1 MQELVGA
8 LQKADAAGNT
18 ADAQAIAQMIRQAR
32 QQERSGPTDSAF
44 GYSVDRAQQMFGKG
58 VEVVG
63 DLVGSDTVKGIG
75 SGIVA
80 QQEKDIQEGGY
91 KPTYTGSLADTYEDG
106 GISAALG
113 WIGEKTAENAAS
125 GGAAI
130 AGTGLAALTAPFSL
144 PAAAVLSG
152 TTIAGSAL
160 MGAGETAM
168 EQEEKTGQYD
178 SAVASGVG
186 VLIGILDRFGAG
198 KVIPKSKLANM
209 TGEQVVEELIKKG
222 KPNAA
227 AAIGRRIAGSTVGEA
242 GTELSQ
248 EAAIVGST
256 AAMGGE
262 YTPDELIDRA
272 IDTAAIGGTIG
283 GGTRTAI
290 ETGAGIGR
298 GVRSALPGGY
308 TPTDPEA
315 AADVAQRI
323 QQAAQENDFDVNNV
337 SNATDAKGARAAV
350 DLVHTRLVSDI
361 DQTMG
366 DIKNELKPKDSDSDQ
381 VRADK
386 AAVTR
391 ARKQAR
397 TKTKTV
403 VGKAEMEAT
412 QRLLGASAEGQQLVR
427 LFRQSNELTE
437 LHNRGYVGG
446 LSQFTDA
453 LSPLPTNTGYSNRAL
468 IELPTRL
475 GLSGAAAGVTGGAS
489 IPAQLGAVAAGRT
502 IDKVTG
508 RRSNVAKFLR
518 DQQQQGT
525 QQPTA
530 PSLRAGRA
538 LAEAE
543 EQQRKLTERQNRQAE
558 VRANTRA
565 GAAPT
570 PGSVQD
576 TVEQA
581 TGLDRR
587 GVADILNIMERIG
600 VSPTMQ
606 KTINEYR
613 ISVDRG
619 GRISNDM
626 LSPLIQR
633 INVVVDTDPRLQQK
647 MVRERVR
654 DDSPEPQNR
663 DQAREKGKADNQ
675 KVLNRERRAIND
687 DNSIPLMDKA
697 ILQNALTELGTNLG
711 PRPLEAALEIVAKAE
726 QRLRQPELAEKHLLP
741 YVERIAR
748 QQRNKT
754 NAAAA

>member
-1 MQELVGA
+1 MTA
-8 LQKADAAGNT
+8 LRSADAAGAT
-18 ADAQAIAQMIRQAR
+18 DDAQRIAQIIANPQ
-32 QQERSGPTDSAF
+32 RSGPRDSAF

-75 SGIVA
+75 SNIVA
-80 QQEKDIQEGGY
+80 QQDKDIVEGGY
-91 KPTYTGSLADTYEDG
+91 QATYTGSLADTYKDG

-168 EQEEKTGQYD
+168 EMEDKTGEYD

-227 AAIGRRIAGSTVGEA
+227 AAVGRRIAGSTVGET
-242 GTELSQ
+242 GTELAQ

-256 AAMGGE
+256 AATGGE
-262 YTPDELIDRA
+262 YTADELVDRA
-272 IDTAAIGGTIG
+272 IDTAAVSGTIG

-290 ETGAGIGR
+290 EAGSGIGK
-298 GVRSALPGGY
+298 GVKAVLPGGY

-315 AADVAQRI
+315 AADVARRI
-323 QQAAQENDFDVNNV
+323 QEAAAENDFDVNNV

-361 DQTMG
+361 DQAMG
-366 DIKNELKPKDSDSDQ
+366 DIKNELKANDADSDQ

-403 VGKAEMEAT
+403 VGKAELDAT
-412 QRLLGASAEGQQLVR
+412 QRLLGNSAEGQQLVK

-489 IPAQLGAVAAGRT
+489 IPAQLGAVAAGRG
-502 IDKVTG
+502 IDRVTG

-518 DQQQQGT
+518 DQQAQQGIAD
-525 QQPTA
+525 PNA
-530 PSLRAGRA
+530 PSIRAARA
-538 LAEAE
+538 LQQAQE
-543 EQQRKLTERQNRQAE
+543 EERKLREGERKAQDRRDRQA
-558 VRANTRA
+558 ANRELTRQ
-565 GAAPT
+565 GAAAT
-570 PGSVQD
+570 VGSPQD

-587 GVADILNIMERIG
+587 GVADIITIIERTNPNPAI
-600 VSPTMQ
+600 Q
-606 KTINEYR
+606 KAVIEYR

-619 GRISNDM
+619 GVVSNEM
-626 LSPLIQR
+626 LSPLIRQ
-633 INVVVDTDPRLQQK
+633 INAIVDSDSRLQDK
-647 MVRERVR
+647 MVRPRVR
-654 DDSPEPQNR
+654 GDETPQAADR
-663 DQAREKGKADNQ
+663 DQARERGKDQNR
-675 KVLNRERRAIND
+675 KFLNDLRD
-687 DNSIPLMDKA
+687 DVNASTGALAVDKA
-697 ILQNALTELGTNLG
+697 LLNQAL
-711 PRPLEAALEIVAKAE
+711 AALAQPLGLDPVQAALDIVAETQAQLQKP
-726 QRLRQPELAEKHLLP
+726 QLAEKYLMP
-741 YVERIAR
+741 YVERIIK
-748 QQRNKT
+748 QQKKSRK
-754 NAAAA
+754 